1 MLTETVRIEAAE
13 GLHMRPAG
21 ILSKEMGAFQSRV
34 EILFGEK
41 RINAKSVMMIVGACI
56 KSGAE
61 VTFEIDG
68 EDEADALEK
77 LRTLIQTNFGEA
89 V

>member
-1 MLTETVRIEAAE
+1 MLTETVRIEAFE

-21 ILSKEMGAFQSRV
+21 VLSKEMTAFKSKV

-41 RINAKSVMMIVGACI
+41 RINAKSVMMIMGACI

-68 EDEADALEK
+68 EDESDAMEK
-77 LRTLIQTNFGEA
+77 LRSLIHTNFGEA

>member
-1 MLTETVRIEAAE
+1 MLTETVRIEVSE

-21 ILSKEMGAFQSRV
+21 VLSKEMGVFQSKV

-41 RINAKSVMMIVGACI
+41 RVNAKSVMMIMGACI

-77 LRTLIQTNFGEA
+77 LRALIQTNFGEA

>member
-1 MLTETVRIEAAE
+1 MLTETVRIEASE

-21 ILSKEMGAFQSRV
+21 VLSKEMGAFQSKV
-34 EILFGEK
+34 EILLGEK
-41 RINAKSVMMIVGACI
+41 RVNAQSVMMIMGACI
-56 KSGAE
+56 KSGTE

-77 LRTLIQTNFGEA
+77 LRVLIQTNFGEA

>member
-1 MLTETVRIEAAE
+1 MLTETARIEAAE

-21 ILSKEMGAFQSRV
+21 VLSKEMGAFRSEV
-34 EILFGEK
+34 NILFGDK
-41 RINAKSVMMIVGACI
+41 RIDAKSVMMIMGACI

-68 EDEADALEK
+68 EDEAEALER
-77 LRTLIQTNFGEA
+77 LRTLIQSNFGET

>member
-1 MLTETVRIEAAE
+1 MLTETVRIEASE

-21 ILSKEMGAFQSRV
+21 VLSKEMGAFQSKV
-34 EILFGEK
+34 EILLGEK
-41 RINAKSVMMIVGACI
+41 RVNAKSVMMIMGACI
-56 KSGAE
+56 KSGTE

-77 LRTLIQTNFGEA
+77 LRVLIQTNFGEA